1 MLNKCLTSIVIG
13 FQPHL
18 LSFQECEIDAGSSMW
33 AYVFL
38 GNLLRGI
45 GETPIQPLGIAY
57 LDDFAN
63 EDNAA
68 FYIGNVHLIHLL
80 GIQGT
85 WFSQLH
91 SQLNRVWKVLYF
103 ISNSFIQFAFF

>member
-1 MLNKCLTSIVIG
+1 
-13 FQPHL
+13 
-18 LSFQECEIDAGSSMW
+18 MW
-33 AYVFL
+33 VYVFL

-57 LDDFAN
+57 LDDFAS

-68 FYIGNVHLIHLL
+68 FYIGNTRLVYLL
-80 GIQGT
+80 GKEGT

-91 SQLNRVWKVLYF
+91 SKLSRVWKAFDFL
-103 ISNSFIQFAFF
+103 SNFFIQFTHFWSLDWGL

>member
-1 MLNKCLTSIVIG
+1 MSILS
-13 FQPHL
+13 F
-18 LSFQECEIDAGSSMW
+18 SFQECEIDASSSMW
-33 AYVFL
+33 VYVFL

-57 LDDFAN
+57 LDDFAS

-68 FYIGNVHLIHLL
+68 FYIGNAHLIYLL
-80 GIQGT
+80 GNQDT

-91 SQLNRVWKVLYF
+91 SKLHRV
-103 ISNSFIQFAFF
+103 